1 MENYCWSIIILW
13 RARCTVLQ
21 LTCHVWI
28 TYSVKLK
35 DHDLLCF
42 TELANTHRAKCC
54 RYQQAKGVQQ
64 DWSNAGPA
72 FATLSQHWTSLVW
85 TFLVCWDTTPQSKED
100 YLSALPIRRT
110 VEWICLGNSSWI
122 SKTFMHLNM
131 ILRDNWWS
139 QIIPH
144 VYSMS
149 LMWFKKLQYEINFHS
164 SRSLINF
171 HTAHYSRL
179 YHPIFISWW
188 DSRVFVNNFFCHIMF
203 YDVQREYIYLQWS
216 PWWRMQIEGR

>member
-1 MENYCWSIIILW
+1 MLTRIIVISASSSDNIDKIIYYYFERKIALQLTDIWGSKSGLNFDVFIDWIALKNTNHSAKKYYNAVHFVLW
-13 RARCTVLQ
+13 RARWTVLQ

-72 FATLSQHWTSLVW
+72 FATLSQHWTNLGW
-85 TFLVCWDTTPQSKED
+85 TFLVCWETTPQSKGD

-110 VEWICLGNSSWI
+110 VEWICLGNSAWI
-122 SKTFMHLNM
+122 SQTFMHLKK
-131 ILRDNWWS
+131 IIRDNLWS
-139 QIIPH
+139 
-144 VYSMS
+144 
-149 LMWFKKLQYEINFHS
+149 
-164 SRSLINF
+164 
-171 HTAHYSRL
+171 
-179 YHPIFISWW
+179 
-188 DSRVFVNNFFCHIMF
+188 
-203 YDVQREYIYLQWS
+203 
-216 PWWRMQIEGR
+216 